1 MLVDQTRIELISGDY
16 QSPVLAVELQVHLW
30 SSMTDLN
37 RRYLVGNEK
46 YCHYTNRALDQDK
59 GIEPSPSAWKA
70 EALPLCKSW
79 ILVLSAGLEPTAT
92 IL

>member
-1 MLVDQTRIELISGDY
+1 MDQARVGLTSSDY
-16 QSPVLAVELQVHLW
+16 QSLVLTVELQVHLW
-30 SSMTDLN
+30 SSMTDSN

-46 YCHYTNRALDQDK
+46 YYHYTNRALDQDK